1 MRDDRKQNVSL
12 RGGSDLDVI
21 YEVAAL
27 IASGFRAFVSDP
39 ATLTRHGATPAQ
51 LRLLQLVA
59 MRPGISVT
67 EAAENLAITS
77 ASASTALARLSA
89 NDWITRHSD
98 PNDARSTHFKL
109 SNRGKKIL
117 AEFERIQSERIG
129 ALLARFSKKDLKLFR
144 SLTAR
149 VTDCIEDMYG

>member
-1 MRDDRKQNVSL
+1 MPSGKRQSASL

-39 ATLTRHGATPAQ
+39 AALTRHGATPAQ

-67 EAAENLAITS
+67 EAADNLAITN

-89 NDWITRHSD
+89 NDWVTRHSD
-98 PNDARSTHFKL
+98 PNDARCTYFKL
-109 SNRGKKIL
+109 NARGKKIL

-129 ALLARFSKKDLKLFR
+129 ALLARFTKKDLKIFR
-144 SLTAR
+144 SLTAS